1 MTRVP
6 GEAERLRFQA
16 RFLFERR
23 LWGRGFR
30 LVAGVDEA
38 GRGPLA
44 GPVVAAAVILPPGA
58 WIPGLDDSK
67 RLTPARRE
75 ALAPVIR
82 EQAVAWSVAVAD
94 VEEIARCN
102 IARAAFLAMERAVAA
117 LEPPPDHLLVDGFP
131 IPGLAVPQQAIIG
144 GDGLSN
150 AIAAASVL
158 AKVHRD
164 RLMEEYDAL
173 YPGYGFAVHKGYPTA
188 AHREALRRL
197 GPSPIHRKGFRLL

>member
-1 MTRVP
+1 MIDGVTD
-6 GEAERLRFQA
+6 EAQRRFET

-23 LWGRGFR
+23 LWNRGFR

-44 GPVVAAAVILPPGA
+44 GPVVAAAVILPPDA
-58 WIPGLDDSK
+58 WLPGLDDSK

-75 ALAPVIR
+75 ALAPLIR
-82 EQAVAWSVAVAD
+82 EQAVAWSVAVVG
-94 VEEIARCN
+94 VEEIDRHN
-102 IARAAFLAMERAVAA
+102 IACAAFLAMERAVAGLTPA
-117 LEPPPDHLLVDGFP
+117 PDHLLVDGFP
-131 IPGLAVPQQAIIG
+131 IPALALPQQAIVG

-173 YPGYGFAVHKGYPTA
+173 YPGYGFAVHKGYPTP

-197 GPSPIHRKGFRLL
+197 GPSPIHRRSFRLL